1 MASAEIEL
9 DARDYSIAGVTVY
22 PLDRAIV
29 QRRFPINVQ
38 SGQNSVAIKCLSS
51 VLDGDSIRVQAETRS
66 RSQDLTVFDVV
77 YSAPATYTYV
87 PTKVD
92 TPETKALE
100 KQKTTLGVRVK
111 AVERNHALLKDY
123 SHSLR
128 AGRIQGVSSDQ
139 LASFMDM
146 NLERDTQLW
155 EQKQKLEEDIKELE
169 DKIAGL
175 SVKEEAVPPLLRS
188 GVTVVL
194 LAKEAGP
201 IDLIVSYA
209 VTRASW
215 FSLYD
220 IRADLSEAPRYSK
233 LAEIGGPT
241 VRLQYRASITQSTG
255 ENWEDVTLT
264 LSTASPMLGTVIPK
278 VQPWYITAWKPSLR
292 HSGRGNQLPPTVI
305 NIASPRYR
313 SRSPSWRSDRGHLHR
328 SRTPS
333 RHRSR
338 SPRRRSRS
346 WSRSRSPTRRH
357 HEHSLVEGLAAAA
370 GGAAARFD
378 AGPKIHVNDGTISST
393 FSIEGLSN
401 IPSDGKSHKVSI
413 ANIDFSAELE
423 WITVPRSLPSA
434 FLQCRIKNASSY
446 TLIGGPSSV
455 FLDGNF
461 VAKSNVPDV
470 SPSESFT
477 CSLGVDPAVRITYHP
492 QSKVLTTVGKKGL
505 SSILNSNNPKTTVT
519 AFKQRI
525 TIKNTRAS
533 TAIAKLVV
541 QDRAPVSE
549 DATIKVTVSQP
560 NEGALGPVTGVVA
573 REVSPTTSIKE
584 QVWVDQI
591 SKNVVA
597 RWAQK
602 DEEDGGSGGA
612 RGDGVIE
619 WIVSDLKDSLDLHL
633 AYEVTCAPGTRF
645 VDAT

>member
-1 MASAEIEL
+1 MAGAEIEL
-9 DARDYSIAGVTVY
+9 DARDHSITRVTVY
-22 PLDRAIV
+22 QWYRAIV

-51 VLDGDSIRVQAETRS
+51 FLDGDSIRVEAETRS
-66 RSQDLTVFDVV
+66 RSQALTVFDVV

-87 PTKVD
+87 PTKVN
-92 TPETKALE
+92 TPEIRALE
-100 KQKTTLGVRVK
+100 KQKTALRVRVK
-111 AVERNHALLKDY
+111 AVERNHALLKDF
-123 SHSLR
+123 SHTLHA
-128 AGRIQGVSSDQ
+128 AGIQGVSNDQ

-155 EQKQKLEEDIKELE
+155 EEKQKLEEDIEELE
-169 DKIAGL
+169 DKIARM

-188 GVTVVL
+188 GVTVIL
-194 LAKEAGP
+194 LAEDAGP
-201 IDLIVSYA
+201 IDLIVTYA
-209 VTRASW
+209 VTHASW
-215 FSLYD
+215 FNLYD

-233 LAEIGGPT
+233 SAETGGPT
-241 VRLQYRASITQSTG
+241 VKLQYCASITQSTG
-255 ENWEDVTLT
+255 EDWEDVILT
-264 LSTASPMLGTVIPK
+264 LSTASTLLGTDVPK
-278 VQPWYITAWKPSLR
+278 VQPWYITAWEPSLR
-292 HSGRGNQLPPTVI
+292 RNHRAQEYPHTMV
-305 NIASPRYR
+305 NIVGKSRSSSLSPIRRRRR
-313 SRSPSWRSDRGHLHR
+313 SRS
-328 SRTPS
+328 RTRS

-338 SPRRRSRS
+338 SPRRHSRS
-346 WSRSRSPTRRH
+346 WSRSRSPTRVQG
-357 HEHSLVEGLAAAA
+357 VEGLAAAA

-378 AGPKIHVNDGTISST
+378 AGPKIHVNDATTSST
-393 FSIEGLSN
+393 FSIDGFSN

-413 ANIDFSAELE
+413 ANIDLTAELE

-434 FLQCRIKNASSY
+434 FLQCRIKNASTY
-446 TLIGGPSSV
+446 TLIEGPSFV

-477 CSLGVDPAVRITYHP
+477 CSLGVDPAIRITFHP
-492 QSKVLTTVGKKGL
+492 ENKAVTTTGKKGL
-505 SSILNSNNPKTTVT
+505 SSILSSNNSKTTVT
-519 AFKQRI
+519 AYRQRI

-533 TAIAKLVV
+533 MAIAKLVV
-541 QDRAPVSE
+541 QDRVPVSE
-549 DATIKVTVSQP
+549 DANITVTLSQP
-560 NEGALGPVTGVVA
+560 NEAALGPATGVVA
-573 REVSPTTSIKE
+573 KEVSPTTSIKE
-584 QVWVDQI
+584 QLWVDQI